1 MTKEIET
8 SIMIP
13 ILNEEKYIE
22 HTVNSVIN
30 GTENIEDM
38 ELLLVDGGS
47 TDNTLNILQELSD
60 KHQFIKILHNKKREI
75 APALNLAIKESK
87 GKYIVRMDA
96 HAEFPKGYVNSL
108 INSLKNMPPDVVN
121 VGGTLETKSMSGKLI
136 GESIAIVS
144 SSKIG
149 VGNTTFRTEKIE
161 EIRYVET
168 VPFGA
173 YKKDALIS
181 VGCFSENV
189 PTSEDLELG
198 KKILASGGK
207 IVMIPNLS
215 FIYFCREDIR
225 SFIIQHFDNGR
236 CVTKENR
243 GGIQS
248 FYFSLK
254 DLFLL
259 LIGTVKEKDNNST
272 STSFYK
278 PRHYIPM
285 LFAIYLIV
293 LINLFIFSKY
303 ELMNLISSIPLLI
316 YICIAL
322 IFGLKNSFERRNALY
337 SISIPTMLMTLHLS
351 YGFGSIYGIF
361 QLFFP
366 KLKSIKRK

>member
-1 MTKEIET
+1 MSAEIEI
-8 SIMIP
+8 SIMMP
-13 ILNEEKYIE
+13 ILNEERYIE
-22 HTVNSVIN
+22 HTVNSVIE
-30 GTENIEDM
+30 GTENIDDM

-47 TDNTLNILQELSD
+47 TDNTLNILQKLSE
-60 KHQFIKILHNKKREI
+60 KYKFIKILHNKKREI

-96 HAEFPKGYVNSL
+96 HAEFPKGYVNNL
-108 INSLKNMPPDVVN
+108 VNSLKNMPPDVVN
-121 VGGTLETKSMSGKLI
+121 VGGTLETKSMSGSVI

-149 VGNTTFRTEKIE
+149 VGNTTFRTEEIE
-161 EIRYVET
+161 KMRYVET

-198 KKILASGGK
+198 KKILASGRK
-207 IVMIPNLS
+207 IAMIPDIS

-243 GGIQS
+243 GGVQL

-254 DLFLL
+254 DLASMTF
-259 LIGTVKEKDNNST
+259 GHTKKKDKNS
-272 STSFYK
+272 SSISFYK

-285 LFAIYLIV
+285 FFAIYLII
-293 LINLFIFSKY
+293 LINLFTFSDY
-303 ELMNLISSIPLLI
+303 ALISLIFSIPLLI
-316 YICIAL
+316 YAFL
-322 IFGLKNSFERRNALY
+322 AAGFGLKNAFEKKNPLYAL
-337 SISIPTMLMTLHLS
+337 SIPAMLLTLHLS
-351 YGFGSIYGIF
+351 YGLGSIYGIF

-366 KLKSIKRK
+366 KLKSIRRK